1 MKDELLQI
9 FPTPILITKYKSSL
23 VDELKYIDTL
33 DWIEQKAN
41 KNFKS
46 KDTYL
51 LNHEQFKNIKNFIYE
66 SLNKFTKNISQSNQ
80 KLVVT
85 QCWLNKNPKGS
96 KHHEHVHPNS
106 IISGVF
112 YFKQDPKLPPIQF
125 SKSIQSAM
133 KLDPKK
139 YNNLNSETFLLP
151 CIDGE
156 LILFPSNL
164 KHSVPINMGD
174 EPRIS
179 MSFNTFSID
188 TLGSEDS
195 LTHLDIRRIINE
207 HN

>member
-66 SLNKFTKNISQSNQ
+66 SLNKFTKDISQSDQ

-139 YNNLNSETFLLP
+139 YNNLNSDTFLLP

>member
-9 FPTPILITKYKSSL
+9 FPTPLLITKYEGSL

-41 KNFKS
+41 QNFKS

-66 SLNKFTKNISQSNQ
+66 SLNKFTKDISQSDQ
-80 KLVVT
+80 RLVVT

-112 YFKQDPKLPPIQF
+112 YFRQDPKLPPISF

-139 YNNLNSETFLLP
+139 YNNLNSDTFLLP

-188 TLGSEDS
+188 TLGNEDS

>member
-139 YNNLNSETFLLP
+139 YNNLNSDTFLLP